1 VVTLVL
7 PLLKLPTLLR
17 KPAPPPPRDRFRPA
31 VEHAPLGIAI
41 VGSDGAWLHFN
52 DRLGEIVGYTREQ
65 LRNLTFNDI
74 THHDD
79 ARREA
84 TFLRRLRAGDIPR
97 YRIEKRVV
105 DRRGR
110 TREIVVAATLVRDAR
125 SNTPDFFV
133 FVVDDAPMPPE
144 PVVVEKP
151 SAQDRAFL
159 EQARVNA
166 ETHGRELKRTIGELR
181 GELERTYSQLEE
193 KTGELRIMANA
204 LRMEMQRRK
213 AAERALLEEK
223 LSASAID
230 ALVHLAEEF
239 ENEIEIPPPPPPRPP
254 ATELLVAGP
263 VAKKFHRMSCGSAR
277 RLDEET
283 RIMFT
288 SVADAMNAGYAAC
301 RLCGAV

>member
-1 VVTLVL
+1 MVTFVP
-7 PLLKLPTLLR
+7 PLLKLPTLIR

-31 VEHAPLGIAI
+31 VEHAPMGVAFIGI
-41 VGSDGAWLHFN
+41 DGAWLHFN
-52 DRLGEIVGYTREQ
+52 DRLGEIIGYTREQ
-65 LRNLTFNDI
+65 LRHVTFNDI
-74 THHDD
+74 THPDD

-97 YRIEKRVV
+97 YRIEKRIV

-110 TREIVVAATLVRDAR
+110 TREIVVAATLIRDAR
-125 SNTPDFFV
+125 SSAPDFFV
-133 FVVDDAPMPPE
+133 FVVDDAPIPAAPL
-144 PVVVEKP
+144 VVEKT
-151 SAQDRAFL
+151 SAQDRAIL
-159 EQARVNA
+159 EQARANA
-166 ETHGRELKRTIGELR
+166 ESRGKELKRTIDELR
-181 GELERTYSQLEE
+181 AQLEVTYSALEE

-239 ENEIEIPPPPPPRPP
+239 ENDIEIPPPPAPRPP

-263 VAKKFHRMSCGSAR
+263 VAKKFHRMTCGSAR

-288 SVADAMNAGYAAC
+288 SVADAMNAGYTAC
-301 RLCGAV
+301 RLCG

>member
-1 VVTLVL
+1 MVTFAP

-17 KPAPPPPRDRFRPA
+17 KPAPPPPRDRFRPG
-31 VEHAPLGIAI
+31 VEHAPLGIAF
-41 VGSDGAWLHFN
+41 VGTDGAWLHFN
-52 DRLGEIVGYTREQ
+52 DRLGEIIGYTREQ
-65 LRNLTFNDI
+65 LRQVTFNDI
-74 THHDD
+74 THPDD

-84 TFLRRLRAGDIPR
+84 TFLRRLRGGDIPR
-97 YRIEKRVV
+97 YRIEKRVL

-110 TREIVVAATLVRDAR
+110 TREVVVAATLVRDAR
-125 SNTPDFFV
+125 SSAPDFFV
-133 FVVDDAPMPPE
+133 FVVDDAPMPPA
-144 PVVVEKP
+144 PIVEKT

-159 EQARVNA
+159 EQARANA
-166 ETHGRELKRTIGELR
+166 ESRGKELKRTIDELR
-181 GELERTYSQLEE
+181 AQLECTYNALEE

-223 LSASAID
+223 LSTSAID

-263 VAKKFHRMSCGSAR
+263 VAKKFHRLSCGSAR